1 MDIAGLGPG
10 GAGIAGEF
18 TAAAAP
24 TPLPDQVVRD
34 IVSHRLQRTAGPT
47 R

>member
-10 GAGIAGEF
+10 RAGIAGEF
-18 TAAAAP
+18 TAAAPA
-24 TPLPDQVVRD
+24 PLPDQVVRD

>member
-1 MDIAGLGPG
+1 MDSAELGPG

-18 TAAAAP
+18 TAAAP

-34 IVSHRLQRTAGPT
+34 IVRHRLQRIAGPT

>member
-18 TAAAAP
+18 SAAAP